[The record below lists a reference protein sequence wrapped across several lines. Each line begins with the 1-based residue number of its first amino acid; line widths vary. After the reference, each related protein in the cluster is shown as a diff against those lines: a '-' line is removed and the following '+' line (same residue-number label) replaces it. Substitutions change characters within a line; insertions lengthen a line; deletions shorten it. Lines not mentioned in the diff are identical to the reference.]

1 MQRSVLTRILI
12 SLIDGDSANY
22 TARRTPSHS
31 TMSTCER
38 LTQLFFIDQQGDGAV
53 LDATPKADSLGTTTS
68 SVSGRTESSSRQF
81 SSQLFFMDRRGDS
94 ALLHTPLTPERLPNT
109 QGTTPTST
117 SSAEDFISLTP
128 TQKERRRKQRHGQ
141 SSKRK
146 KCRNDGGIN
155 RLLVEQ
161 DVEDREEDKDGLS
174 SDETPEQDVDPEEM
188 AIMMDYIQNSS
199 VGDLSSALT
208 HLTSLSASSDEEE
221 AEVGLYEALMM
232 GHDDEEVDTS
242 DDSSDE
248 IPSFARLGLGSENDD
263 SDDDEEYLKQDFE
276 GRKSAWDEN
285 TSRNKDPSE
294 RKFQQ
299 ILKADFGSKSQAR
312 KQKRREQA
320 EFTRNKHQKAR
331 ERANAGQ
338 NLNAALSRSG
348 TKITKDV
355 TTFLSTVN
363 STMHTFTQNEPS
375 KPCVTLPPMPGAV
388 RRLVYS
394 MAREYHLLPKTRG
407 KGKAKVS
414 VLIRTQRSHVPQHWK
429 SVVKQVVEAEGGR
442 LKGNTRSPGS
452 GTKKK
457 KPPGA
462 PDQKA
467 RPKLGSVVGEG
478 SKPIG
483 EGNIGHRMLKAM
495 GWTEGQAL
503 GSEGSQGLVHPVEVM
518 VRSKRSGLGNAI

>member
-1 MQRSVLTRILI
+1 
-12 SLIDGDSANY
+12 
-22 TARRTPSHS
+22 
-31 TMSTCER
+31 MSTCQPS
-38 LTQLFFIDQQGDGAV
+38 TQLFFIDQQGDSAL
-53 LDATPKADSLGTTTS
+53 LDPTPNADSLRTTTS
-68 SVSGRTESSSRQF
+68 SATGSIESSSRQY
-81 SSQLFFMDRRGDS
+81 STQLFFMDRRGDS

-109 QGTTPTST
+109 QGTIPTPTS
-117 SSAEDFISLTP
+117 SVEDYISLTQ
-128 TQKERRRKQRHGQ
+128 TRKERRRKQRHSQ

-146 KCRNDGGIN
+146 KIWNDGGRN

-161 DVEDREEDKDGLS
+161 DVEDREDGIDGLT
-174 SDETPEQDVDPEEM
+174 SDEPPEQDVDPEEM

-208 HLTSLSASSDEEE
+208 HLASLSASSDEEE

-232 GHDDEEVDTS
+232 GCDDEEADNS

-248 IPSFARLGLGSENDD
+248 IPSFARLGLESENGD

-276 GRKSAWDEN
+276 GRKSAWDED
-285 TSRNKDPSE
+285 TGRNEDPSE
-294 RKFQQ
+294 RTFHQ

-312 KQKRREQA
+312 KQKRREQS
-320 EFTRNKHQKAR
+320 EFTHNKHQKAR
-331 ERANAGQ
+331 ERACAGQ
-338 NLNAALSRSG
+338 NLNTALSRSG

-355 TTFLSTVN
+355 TTFLSTIN
-363 STMHTFTQNEPS
+363 SIMHTFTQNEPS
-375 KPCVTLPPMPGAV
+375 TPCVTLPPMPGAV

-394 MAREYHLLPKTRG
+394 MAKEYHLLPKTRG
-407 KGKAKVS
+407 KGKSKVS
-414 VLIRTQRSHVPQHWK
+414 VLVRTQRSHVPQHWK
-429 SVVKQVVEAEGGR
+429 LVVKQVVEAEGGR
-442 LKGNTRSPGS
+442 LKGNTRSPGG
-452 GTKKK
+452 GTNKKK

-467 RPKLGSVVGEG
+467 RPKSGSVVGEG

-503 GSEGSQGLVHPVEVM
+503 GSEGSQGLVQPVEVL
-518 VRSKRSGLGNAI
+518 VRSKRSGLGNAL